1 LIKAYAEVPIGQT
14 ADQLRRKEDILRY
27 RVDDHKII
35 AKAMHF
41 RELHHLLHCAV
52 RNARQ

>member
-1 LIKAYAEVPIGQT
+1 MPVRQAT
-14 ADQLRRKEDILRY
+14 NQLRGKKDILRY
-27 RVDDHKII
+27 RVDDHKIV

-52 RNARQ
+52 TQLIVRS